1 MQTDHGSFQT
11 VPADAEF
18 DMSAIAH
25 AFRAGVNATEL
36 DALAQVINRL
46 ARDGSTVAPA
56 SLEADLKGIRELGYI
71 ALSSPINEKLTVT
84 LLCPGALLS
93 SYFWSVWIPR
103 HLLDR
108 SLKATVRPL
117 LNPSTRTQHCT
128 VVFRI
133 PSGREIARQ
142 FLTDISA
149 KFPGLE
155 PEIIAI
161 KMGNALGGEK

>member
-1 MQTDHGSFQT
+1 MQNKRSPLET

-18 DMSAIAH
+18 DTSAIAH
-25 AFRAGVNATEL
+25 AYRAGVNATEL

-56 SLEADLKGIRELGYI
+56 SLEADLEGMRELGYVT
-71 ALSSPINEKLTVT
+71 LSSPQHERIDVT

-93 SYFWSVWIPR
+93 CYFWSVWVPR

-108 SLKATVRPL
+108 SLKASVRPL
-117 LNPSTRTQHCT
+117 LNPCSNTQHCT

-133 PSGREIARQ
+133 PSGRDTARN
-142 FLTDISA
+142 FLADIST
-149 KFPGLE
+149 KFPGSE

-161 KMGNALGGEK
+161 KMGNALRGDK